1 MRRLKPPVSRAD
13 SGATLIEAALV
24 LPIILFLIIG
34 TVEIGLAFKNYLTAG
49 AISREGARI
58 AALAGDDAEAD
69 CAILRG
75 IGELATASD
84 LAKIDQIVVFKA
96 SPGTG
101 NSTGTENVA
110 VYVGGDPS
118 DCEYQNPDGSES
130 WQISPKGYDP
140 TSRNTI
146 VGNDASDPD
155 LELVGVQVK
164 WTHEWLT
171 GLPPFNG
178 SFLIDEQTITR
189 VEPEAFDQS

>member
-1 MRRLKPPVSRAD
+1 M
-13 SGATLIEAALV
+13 
-24 LPIILFLIIG
+24 IG
-34 TVEIGLAFKNYLTAG
+34 TVEIGLAFKGYLTAG
-49 AISREGARI
+49 ALSREGARI

-75 IGELATASD
+75 IGELATTSD
-84 LAKIDQIVVFKA
+84 LAKVDEIVIFQA

-101 NSTGTENVA
+101 TSTGTQNVA
-110 VYVGGDPS
+110 KYVGGDPS
-118 DCEYQNPDGSES
+118 DCEYQSPDGSES

-140 TSRNTI
+140 TGRNTI

-164 WTHEWLT
+164 WTHNWLT
-171 GLPPFNG
+171 GLPPFSG